1 MPIQTPGDMSVM
13 SLPGIDQ
20 AVQQKESNALRNDA
34 AKFQNEETKGR
45 AQVRDQMEDAKFFKD
60 IGTMYMSLYEKDP
73 EGIEA
78 AWNES
83 RPSLIKEMEARGID
97 SKDVDALDTPAEQL
111 RQSFANLI
119 QVGDQGMAGRGP
131 DTTYSQPVEGMN
143 PDTGVAE
150 LYRPDSA
157 GGMNPTG
164 IGAPP
169 AKGGITIN
177 TGDEKA
183 QQKGDE
189 EEQKALAQ
197 QRVAHLTVLNEAA
210 YAAQET
216 MTTIEQMRQIDFVGG
231 PGTDLKLSARKMM
244 MAIGAGAF
252 VNVDEVVDAEAFNAL
267 GTREL
272 LNVMAQQKG
281 PQTDRD
287 FERIQS
293 TFAQK
298 HNPEALREF
307 LMNSSYAVAARKV
320 EMAEFYRG
328 RLQRD
333 GNLKAA
339 EREWAAHKRST
350 PMLTDSMKD
359 PDTGMPVFYVD
370 FIQTMRA
377 ANPGVSDERI
387 LKEWRVVTGGR

>member
-20 AVQQKESNALRNDA
+20 AVQQGEFNALRNDA

-45 AQVRDQMEDAKFFKD
+45 AKVRDQMEDAKFLKE
-60 IGTMYMSLYEKDP
+60 IGEGYLQRLDADP
-73 EGIEA
+73 QA
-78 AWNES
+78 YFNSYA
-83 RPSLIKEMEARGID
+83 PLKEEFIARGMD
-97 SKDVDALDTPAEQL
+97 KFAEMMPPAITSPEQL
-111 RQSFANLI
+111 KQDFAKMRDM
-119 QVGDQGMAGRGP
+119 GADGMAGRGP

-197 QRVAHLTVLNEAA
+197 QRVAHLGVLNEAA

-216 MTTIEQMRQIDFVGG
+216 MTTIDQMRQIDFVGG
-231 PGTDLKLSARKMM
+231 PGTDLKLAASKMM

-252 VNVDEVVDAEAFNAL
+252 VNVDEVVDAEAFNSL

-339 EREWAAHKRST
+339 EREWAAYKRST

-377 ANPGVSDERI
+377 ANPGVADERI
-387 LKEWRVVTGGR
+387 LKEWRSLTGGR